1 VGLRQFWQQVRGGD
15 DPVENGPER
24 APVGF
29 TRESWRERVDIFRA
43 AYDDVVSFN
52 RHYDERL
59 RTLITALSFLTVA
72 GITLFIFNP
81 ADASHP
87 ADLTFDGHSW
97 NAANVF
103 FLTFMVAVASSLA
116 SAVTGM
122 DPTSHRPHFVGEKP
136 NSESMLYYEAIAAPA
151 ATWQELRD
159 ATPLQLQRHLA
170 ESYRRDAEAL
180 ARRARHKVLR
190 TGIAQAYMS
199 VAVIALV
206 LLAIVR
212 LPDSG
217 AQRRADLVLLAILL
231 FASIPFF
238 TYRFFRAVRFPT
250 LDRLPELWRFS
261 SGRLRRSLTAIA
273 FYFVIPAILLAQALL
288 SKFSDFPYW
297 VTITTGMTW
306 IVSSRLLTLRE
317 RIGGWLTLFVAVG
330 VVVTTVFAYSPETA
344 TAKGPLEV
352 QHRLYR
358 VGTNGSTEICLAFI
372 AKPSSTVVLTILGG
386 ITSPS
391 TPAEIPIDASGHG
404 AQVVRFRSPGVY
416 SFTIRQYATDIDEI
430 SRRVDTEAAR
440 AGSCPR

>member
-238 TYRFFRAVRFPT
+238 TYRFFRAFPDAGSPSRVVALLIGPT
-250 LDRLPELWRFS
+250 AAFADRNRLLLRDTGNPVGAGATEQVLRLSILGHDHDRDDVDRL
-261 SGRLRRSLTAIA
+261 
-273 FYFVIPAILLAQALL
+273 IP
-288 SKFSDFPYW
+288 S
-297 VTITTGMTW
+297 V
-306 IVSSRLLTLRE
+306 
-317 RIGGWLTLFVAVG
+317 
-330 VVVTTVFAYSPETA
+330 
-344 TAKGPLEV
+344 
-352 QHRLYR
+352 
-358 VGTNGSTEICLAFI
+358 
-372 AKPSSTVVLTILGG
+372 
-386 ITSPS
+386 
-391 TPAEIPIDASGHG
+391 DA
-404 AQVVRFRSPGVY
+404 A
-416 SFTIRQYATDIDEI
+416 
-430 SRRVDTEAAR
+430 
-440 AGSCPR
+440 